1 MKTVRRKRADQLLVE
16 HALVSSRQK
25 AQQLISQGDVYAN
38 AERVR
43 KSGQLLDE
51 DAVLALNSDTPQWVS
66 RAGQKLSHAFE
77 HFPLGDIT
85 GAVCA
90 DIGASTGGFSEV
102 LLHHGA
108 GRIYAVDVGTDQLA
122 PALATDSRICNL
134 QQLNV
139 RELTTQHIPQPL
151 DLVVSDLSFISV
163 TKALMRPM
171 EMVRHGGQLVC
182 LVKPQFEVG
191 RAHIGKKGIVKSAEA
206 HQMAL
211 QTVSHFIESQ
221 PGWQCQQS
229 CVSPITGSGGNTE
242 FLLHATKTA

>member
-51 DAVLALNSDTPQWVS
+51 DAVLTLKSDTPQWVS

-191 RAHIGKKGIVKSAEA
+191 KESVGKGGIVKDPKIHENLCKNFSLWVE
-206 HQMAL
+206 QY
-211 QTVSHFIESQ
+211 FKPNFCEIIES
-221 PGWQCQQS
+221 
-229 CVSPITGSGGNTE
+229 PIRGQKGNKE
-242 FLLHATKTA
+242 YLYYFGVL